1 MKTAQGIVQRHRC
14 SRQVHEPSLEA
25 LIDVLSQAVKFQVQG
40 LCLELVLGRRA
51 CFYVV
56 LPYNSYDLMIFHKK
70 IHPFNWPFD
79 AILIAT
85 FDFRHEERSHFLN
98 GLKNPGSLVY
108 LRGVIMSKIRTT
120 LSMLC
125 LSLLLFPALAMAVP
139 VVAAP
144 SSDDSEGWWVE
155 TTVDRDGNGIGDMVE
170 FHKDNPIFLSEDGT
184 LPLIIDF
191 DHTPGAEEIA
201 LLERE
206 VNYVHQWTLRHIDAL
221 AGRIHVDQILET
233 SSLPGVVMI
242 ELDGILSIQN
252 GDAAVLH
259 GVDTVWADTGYDGAG
274 TTVAIID
281 TGIDGAH
288 ASLDDLDD
296 DNSTDDP
303 KVIGFYD
310 PVNNP
315 GLTNGTEVFPYD
327 DQGHGSHCAGT
338 TAGTGAPNY
347 EHIGMAPQANLVGVK
362 VLDAGGSG
370 SFATVMAGMQWTV
383 DNRYQFNIRA
393 ASMSLGGP
401 GAIEW
406 TSSEED
412 SVNRYGNEMVRAGI
426 ALFIAA
432 GNNGVSGQ
440 IGTPGSAEDVI
451 TVGALDKNSAIAVY
465 SSQGP
470 TEENRIK
477 PNIAYVGSNVMSVA
491 FNSGD
496 QYTDMSG
503 TSMATPG
510 AAGVAALMLQA
521 NPDLS
526 PFDLRNIMQETATY
540 RRCEYM
546 LANEPCADDF
556 IPKNRQNNV
565 YGHGEVRALDAVM
578 EAAQQDYEFDN
589 TIQITIETQTGM
601 DSRIHMSP
609 EGEVAFSVTE
619 GIETIQWR
627 SNHLRDD
634 WSNVHTFD
642 YGTEGTLTAID
653 IIHQLEHL
661 PGTTLEGNHTI
672 SLRGI
677 KANDTG
683 GHASTPL
690 VTIDIMLMDTA
701 NAFAAT
707 GETSSGLS
715 TTTLAVALLG
725 FVVVFFV
732 VLLLTGVIS
741 DKEEG
746 SLAGVD
752 FKTLRT
758 EGEATEA
765 EIDSDVLVGDSDSA

>member
-1 MKTAQGIVQRHRC
+1 
-14 SRQVHEPSLEA
+14 
-25 LIDVLSQAVKFQVQG
+25 
-40 LCLELVLGRRA
+40 
-51 CFYVV
+51 
-56 LPYNSYDLMIFHKK
+56 
-70 IHPFNWPFD
+70 
-79 AILIAT
+79 
-85 FDFRHEERSHFLN
+85 
-98 GLKNPGSLVY
+98 
-108 LRGVIMSKIRTT
+108 MSKIQTT
-120 LSMLC
+120 LTLLC
-125 LSLLLFPALAMAVP
+125 LSLFLFPAVAMAMP
-139 VVAAP
+139 VEVETSNEP
-144 SSDDSEGWWVE
+144 DEQGWWVE

-170 FHKDNPIFLSEDGT
+170 LHKDNPIFLNEDGT
-184 LPLIIDF
+184 LPLIVDF

-206 VNYVHQWTLRHIDAL
+206 VGYEHQWTLKHIDAL

-233 SSLPGVVMI
+233 SNLPGVVML
-242 ELDGILSIQN
+242 ELDGILTIQN

-259 GVDTVWADTGYDGAG
+259 GVDMVWADTGYDGAG

-296 DNSTDDP
+296 DNSTNDP

-347 EHIGMAPQANLVGVK
+347 DHIGMAPQANLVGVK

-432 GNNGVSGQ
+432 GNNGVSAQ

-470 TEENRIK
+470 TEEGRIK
-477 PNIAYVGSNVMSVA
+477 PNLAYVGSSVMSVA
-491 FNSGD
+491 FNTGD

-526 PFDLRNIMQETATY
+526 PFDVRNIMQETATY
-540 RRCEYM
+540 RQCSYM
-546 LANEPCADDF
+546 FANEPCAEDL

-578 EAAQQDYEFDN
+578 EAAQQDYEFDSSIQL
-589 TIQITIETQTGM
+589 TIDTPVGM
-601 DSRIHMSP
+601 DNRIHMFP
-609 EGEVAFSVTE
+609 MDEVAFLATD
-619 GIETIQWR
+619 GIETVQWR

-634 WSNVHTFD
+634 WSNVHSFD
-642 YGTEGTLTAID
+642 HGTEGTLTAID

-661 PGTTLEGNHTI
+661 PGTALEGNHTI

-683 GHASTPL
+683 GHSSTPL
-690 VTIDIMLMDTA
+690 VTIDIMLMDTDS
-701 NAFAAT
+701 AFVTQDVAST
-707 GETSSGLS
+707 GITA
-715 TTTLAVALLG
+715 TTLAFGLLAFIAL
-725 FVVVFFV
+725 FFV
-732 VLLLTGVIS
+732 VLMVVGAIS

-746 SLAGVD
+746 TLAGVD
-752 FKTLRT
+752 FNTLQSGEPPA
-758 EGEATEA
+758 EGNSFEWDPSSEAKA
-765 EIDSDVLVGDSDSA
+765 E

>member
-1 MKTAQGIVQRHRC
+1 MPVEI
-14 SRQVHEPSLEA
+14 EPS
-25 LIDVLSQAVKFQVQG
+25 Q
-40 LCLELVLGRRA
+40 
-51 CFYVV
+51 
-56 LPYNSYDLMIFHKK
+56 
-70 IHPFNWPFD
+70 
-79 AILIAT
+79 
-85 FDFRHEERSHFLN
+85 EEE
-98 GLKNPGSLVY
+98 
-108 LRGVIMSKIRTT
+108 
-120 LSMLC
+120 
-125 LSLLLFPALAMAVP
+125 
-139 VVAAP
+139 
-144 SSDDSEGWWVE
+144 SEGWWVE

-170 FHKDNPIFLSEDGT
+170 LHKDNPLFLDEDGT
-184 LPLIIDF
+184 LPLIVDF
-191 DHTPGAEEIA
+191 DHTPDEADIA
-201 LLERE
+201 MLERE
-206 VNYVHQWTLRHIDAL
+206 VGYEHQWALKHINAL
-221 AGRIHVDQILET
+221 AGRIHVDQILDT
-233 SSLPGVVMI
+233 TSLPGVVML
-242 ELDGILSIQN
+242 ELDGILSIHN

-274 TTVAIID
+274 ATVAIID

-296 DNSTDDP
+296 DNSTYDP

-338 TAGTGAPNY
+338 TAGTGAPTY

-412 SVNRYGNEMVRAGI
+412 SVNRYANEMVRAGI

-432 GNNGVSGQ
+432 GNNGVSAQ
-440 IGTPGSAEDVI
+440 IGTPGSAEDAI
-451 TVGALDKNSAIAVY
+451 TVGALDKNSAIAIY

-470 TEENRIK
+470 TEELRIK
-477 PNIAYVGSNVMSVA
+477 PNIAYVGSSVMSVA
-491 FNSGD
+491 FNTGD
-496 QYTDMSG
+496 QYTGMSG

-526 PFDLRNIMQETATY
+526 PFDVRNIMQETASY
-540 RRCEYM
+540 RMCSYM
-546 LANEPCADDF
+546 GANEPCAEDF

-578 EAAQQDYEFDN
+578 EAAQQDYEFD
-589 TIQITIETQTGM
+589 TSIQITIETETGK
-601 DSRIHMSP
+601 DNRIHLFP
-609 EGEVAFSVTE
+609 QDEVSFVNSDGV
-619 GIETIQWR
+619 ETVQWR

-634 WSNVHTFD
+634 WSTIHSFD
-642 YGTEGTLTAID
+642 YDTSGTLTAID

-661 PGTTLEGNHTI
+661 PGTLLEGNHTI
-672 SLRGI
+672 SLRGL

-683 GHASTPL
+683 GHGSSPL
-690 VTIDIMLMDTA
+690 ITIDIMLMDTE
-701 NAFAAT
+701 NAFDAQT
-707 GETSSGLS
+707 ESSSGFS
-715 TTTLAVALLG
+715 TSTLAFAVLGLVALFLI
-725 FVVVFFV
+725 
-732 VLLLTGVIS
+732 VLLVVGAIS
-741 DKEEG
+741 NKEEG
-746 SLAGVD
+746 TLAGVD
-752 FKTLRT
+752 FSALSDGSVTT
-758 EGEATEA
+758 VATSET
-765 EIDSDVLVGDSDSA
+765 DVQDATLVGKTSD